1 MLKKIRAVLA
11 VAVIAVIAVLGLAAT
26 KPNTFRVERTVT
38 VNAAPEK
45 IFPLIND
52 LREQNKW
59 SPWDKK
65 DPAMKRTFSGATKGV
80 GAVYEWDGNKEIGAG
95 RMEIMG
101 SVAPSRVVMKLD
113 FIRPME
119 GHNIAA
125 LTLDPRGPATAV
137 TWSIRGPMPFVSKVM
152 CVFMDMDKMIGV
164 EFEKGL
170 ADLKIL
176 AEK

>member
-1 MLKKIRAVLA
+1 MIKKIA
-11 VAVIAVIAVLGLAAT
+11 AVIAAAVLIVLGLAAT
-26 KPNTFRVERTVT
+26 KPNTFQVERTVT
-38 VNAAPEK
+38 VNAKPEK

-52 LREQNKW
+52 LREQNRW

-65 DPAMKRTFSGATKGV
+65 DPAMKRTFSGAEKGV

-95 RMEIMG
+95 RLEIMG

-119 GHNIAA
+119 AHNIAA

-137 TWSIRGPMPFVSKVM
+137 TWSIRGPMPFVSKIM
-152 CVFMDMDKMIGV
+152 CVFMDMDKMIGG

-170 ADLKIL
+170 ADLKTL

>member
-1 MLKKIRAVLA
+1 MIKKIA
-11 VAVIAVIAVLGLAAT
+11 AVIAVAVIAVLGLAAT
-26 KPNTFRVERTVT
+26 KPDTIRVERTVT
-38 VNAAPEK
+38 VNAKPEK
-45 IFPLIND
+45 IFPLISD

-65 DPAMKRTFSGATKGV
+65 DPAMKRTFSGAEKGI
-80 GAVYEWDGNKEIGAG
+80 GAVYEWDGNKEVGAG
-95 RMEIMG
+95 RLEIIG

-113 FIRPME
+113 FIRPMA

-125 LTLDPRGPATAV
+125 LTLDPKGPATAV
-137 TWSIRGPMPFVSKVM
+137 IWSISGPMPFVSRIM
-152 CVFMDMDKMIGV
+152 CVFISMDKMIGA